1 MNWINTEDAAHI
13 IETHAINRR
22 PVTYDFVIHAGD
34 GCIMENERTIDMD
47 VSIDAAR
54 HQEMTARL
62 TVIHDPQRHPD
73 NDVERAFTATI
84 ILYIHIYIH
93 YIIIHIH
100 R

>member
-34 GCIMENERTIDMD
+34 GCIMENERTIGYTWMQSS

-54 HQEMTARL
+54 HRPLPKKRRKTEEGGAGNEGKTDGHSRS
-62 TVIHDPQRHPD
+62 
-73 NDVERAFTATI
+73 TATPGS
-84 ILYIHIYIH
+84 
-93 YIIIHIH
+93 
-100 R
+100 